1 MIETMLL
8 VGIVVNLTTWPK
20 TVDMVPIFCV
30 INVMNMATNRN
41 IVRVR

>member
-8 VGIVVNLTTWPK
+8 VGIVVNLPTCPK
-20 TVDMVPIFCV
+20 TVDMVPILYV

-41 IVRVR
+41 IVRIR